1 MKNYLFGLFA
11 LCMLHIWAC
20 ESPMSLSDNGA
31 VVALTVVD
39 DPSLP
44 SIMINGRQLHAE
56 TFGDPTDPILLVLHG
71 GPGAD
76 YRSMLNFADFSNDSF
91 FVVFYDQLGS
101 GLSERLDEEAYTSV
115 QIFIDELDAVIDHYQ
130 SSPEQKII
138 LAGHSWGAML
148 ATAYINQ
155 QPDKIDGAILM
166 EPGGF
171 TWEQTEAYFSRSRTL
186 NLFNEQTNDFVY
198 QDQFISG
205 SDHNTLDYK
214 LALSIAGDVATGDVA
229 PPAFWRYGS
238 VCNTSS
244 INLAMEQPELMDF
257 TAKLSAFPT
266 KVLFAYSEL
275 NPAYGVEH
283 AELLSAAYSNVELVE
298 VPGCGHEIPQ
308 YGWNP
313 FYSIAKNYLDEI
325 L

>member
-1 MKNYLFGLFA
+1 MKNSLLSLFA
-11 LCMLHIWAC
+11 LCLLHIWAC
-20 ESPMSLSDNGA
+20 DSTMSLSDDGA
-31 VVALTVVD
+31 LVPLTVVD

-44 SIMINGRQLHAE
+44 SIMINGRLLHAE
-56 TFGDPTDPILLVLHG
+56 AFGHPNDPLLVVIHG

-76 YRSMLNFADFSNDSF
+76 YRSMLNYTDLSSDSF
-91 FVVFYDQLGS
+91 YVVFYDQLGS
-101 GLSERLDEEAYTSV
+101 GLSERVDASVFSSV
-115 QIFIDELDAVIDHYQ
+115 QIYIDELDAVIEHYRTA
-130 SSPEQKII
+130 PEQQVI

-155 QPDKIDGAILM
+155 HTDKIDGAILT

-171 TWEQTEAYFSRSRTL
+171 TWDQTVAYFSKSREL
-186 NLFNEQTNDFVY
+186 KLFNEQTNDFVY

-214 LALSIAGDVATGDVA
+214 LALSTAGDVGTGDIV
-229 PPAFWRYGS
+229 PPVFWRYGA
-238 VCNTSS
+238 VCNTASLE
-244 INLAMEQPELMDF
+244 LASANPEQMDF
-257 TAKLSAFPT
+257 TTNLAPYSS

-275 NPAYGVEH
+275 NPAYGLGH
-283 AELLSAAYSNVELVE
+283 AELVAAAYSNAELVE
-298 VPGCGHEIPQ
+298 VKGCGHEIPQ
-308 YGWNP
+308 FGWNS